1 MDVVKCRRCKK
12 SLNINNFQV
21 KSNGNI
27 YKWCSDCII
36 IRAAKRQ
43 TEKCPCGKQFHQ
55 CKLCG
60 DAVKITIRL
69 MIMHSKRTDKKYNR
83 YNANNLID
91 TDFLTGLIE
100 SNRFCYYDDCKIE
113 MQYITFTNDLATIE
127 RLDNSIGHIQS
138 NCVLCCKSCNCK
150 RKSNNQ

>member
-36 IRAAKRQ
+36 IRAARRQ

-69 MIMHSKRTDKKYNR
+69 MIMSSRNTDKKFNR
-83 YNANNLID
+83 YDANNFID

-100 SNRFCYYDDCKIE
+100 DQQQCIYDDCKVDF
-113 MQYITFTNDLATIE
+113 QYITYRNDLVTIE
-127 RLDNSIGHIQS
+127 RLDNSIGHIKS
-138 NCVLCCKSCNCK
+138 NCTLCCLRCNVS